1 MEVYEMTINDFEQ
14 IKDILQTEF
23 DEFWNANILKSELL
37 NPNTKYIVVKQDLEI
52 VRFCRNFYCSR

>member
-1 MEVYEMTINDFEQ
+1 MTINDFEQ